1 MKSRNSKKSPK
12 KVPLPPVSLG
22 ITVTENLPFPVVHYP
37 SHYGT
42 FIAFSKDNES
52 QAYLCSCSRS
62 AVENYIKL
70 RPLHYPN
77 STFEG
82 LSNAPLSN
90 SQFPKVIAEISQSM
104 FFENDAIE
112 SIFAPNL
119 CHRCNMKTPSVRWC
133 HEMYGVTFVQY
144 YGWYINQTYF
154 RLGVF
159 AGVLSNTYLQEVC
172 PDEIQ
177 QDLKAA
183 QIADEKFRT
192 EEARILEIVAS
203 PKRADISADE
213 ITYFHNVKMD
223 EAKEYQKL
231 RRESSQFRRKF
242 TTKIENI
249 ARTEFGFKKVG
260 EGWVSETLLYNI
272 ITHLYPN
279 HSIIRHHRPDWLDRL
294 ELDIYLPELK
304 LAFEYQGQQHFHAI
318 KAWGG
323 EKALNDLEERDRKK
337 ANLCSQNGI
346 TLIPIDY
353 TEPLTEG
360 YLHKVISQKIGKGTY
375 QKLPNKACN

>member
-1 MKSRNSKKSPK
+1 MKSRNSRKAPK

-22 ITVTENLPFPVVHYP
+22 ITVTENLPFSVVHYP

-42 FIAFSKDNES
+42 FIAFSKDSES
-52 QAYLCSCSRS
+52 QAYLCSCARS

-77 STFEG
+77 STSEG
-82 LSNAPLSN
+82 LSNTPLSN
-90 SQFPKVIAEISQSM
+90 SQFPKGVAEISQNMS
-104 FFENDAIE
+104 FENGAIE

-154 RLGVF
+154 RLGIF
-159 AGVLSNTYLQEVC
+159 PGALSNTYLQEVC

-177 QDLKAA
+177 QAIKAA
-183 QIADEKFRT
+183 IVADEKFRA

-203 PKRADISADE
+203 PKRADISDDE
-213 ITYFHNVKMD
+213 TTYFRNVKLD

-231 RRESSQFRRKF
+231 RREASQRRRKF
-242 TTKIENI
+242 TSKVEDI

-279 HSIIRHHRPDWLDRL
+279 HSIIRHHHPGWLDRL
-294 ELDIYLPELK
+294 ELDIYLPELN

-323 EKALNDLEERDRKK
+323 EKALNDLQERDRKK
-337 ANLCSQNGI
+337 ANLCSRNGI

-360 YLHKVISQKIGKGTY
+360 YLRQVISQKIGKG
-375 QKLPNKACN
+375 A